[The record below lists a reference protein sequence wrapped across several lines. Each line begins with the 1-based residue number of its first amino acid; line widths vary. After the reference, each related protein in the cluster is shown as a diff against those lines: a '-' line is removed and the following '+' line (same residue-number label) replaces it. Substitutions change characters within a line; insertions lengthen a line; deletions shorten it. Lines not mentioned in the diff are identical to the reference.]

1 MGKTNPGK
9 WLKKVKNAFRSPS
22 KERTDG
28 KDEAQIK
35 PLKVSRA
42 TSLDYSKAVPTPL
55 PLPSV
60 AGLMHQEIE
69 SERNNGLSRDEAV
82 SESESNKVHD
92 HRRQEAMPSDV
103 DEEVEDNKE
112 DETLREEQAA
122 IQIQRAF
129 RNHLALKGL
138 VRLQALVR
146 GHTVRRQ
153 AATTLRAM
161 EALVRVQARV
171 RARRVRMSEEGQAVQ
186 QQILQ
191 RRLALTRPKPSEG
204 SWITGQDSKEK
215 MQIRE
220 EAARKRER
228 AMAYAFSQQLKRST
242 PKKNMLFIDS
252 EPDQSHWGWSWM
264 DRWMAARPWENRHI
278 DHTKEG
284 HQSISS
290 VKFLESKPKN
300 IKIDGMS
307 LKSARP
313 TPPPTSRID
322 KSEEKP
328 KKGHRANGVSGN
340 IPLPLP
346 SPPPSADE
354 PLIMKPDVQRKT
366 LLPEKP
372 AVSSRQEVNHPA
384 SLPPV
389 EVLGSAGTDSDAAPP
404 SPTDSSTFNRLPH
417 SSYPDSN
424 EGPVAT
430 SNDGT
435 LEHDLSCSGSCGS
448 EHGTNEQP
456 STKANP
462 QDSPI
467 PDHIEAEIDAANAP
481 HDEKEGENGE
491 ISLRAS
497 QKSTRSRYMSPTV
510 SAKAKARTSPKT
522 RVEGEESPAK
532 QQKRLSFGS
541 PSVGRPKSPNLNAA
555 ARSKSISQV
564 SHCLRVFQSAFAFL
578 NTV

>member
-1 MGKTNPGK
+1 M
-9 WLKKVKNAFRSPS
+9 
-22 KERTDG
+22 
-28 KDEAQIK
+28 
-35 PLKVSRA
+35 PLKISRG

-82 SESESNKVHD
+82 AELENNQVSD
-92 HRRQEAMPSDV
+92 HSRQDAMPSDA

-112 DETLREEQAA
+112 DEALREEHAA
-122 IQIQRAF
+122 IRIQRAF

-191 RRLALTRPKPSEG
+191 RRLALARPKTSEG
-204 SWITGQDSKEK
+204 AWTTGQDSKEK
-215 MQIRE
+215 LQIRE

-242 PKKNMLFIDS
+242 PKRNMLFIDS

-300 IKIDGMS
+300 IKIDGVS

-313 TPPPTSRID
+313 TPPPTSRIE
-322 KSEEKP
+322 KPEEKP
-328 KKGHRANGVSGN
+328 KKGQRANGVNGN

-354 PLIMKPDVQRKT
+354 PALMKPDVQRKT
-366 LLPEKP
+366 LSPGKP
-372 AVSSRQEVNHPA
+372 AILSRQEVNHPTP
-384 SLPPV
+384 LPPV
-389 EVLGSAGTDSDAAPP
+389 EGLGFAGNDSDAAPP
-404 SPTDSSTFNRLPH
+404 SPTDSSSFNRQPP
-417 SSYPDSN
+417 SNYPDSN
-424 EGPVAT
+424 EGPIAAL
-430 SNDGT
+430 NDGT
-435 LEHDLSCSGSCGS
+435 LEHDLSCSVSCGS
-448 EHGTNEQP
+448 EHGINEEP

-467 PDHIEAEIDAANAP
+467 PDHIKTEVDTTNTP
-481 HDEKEGENGE
+481 NDEKEGENGE
-491 ISLRAS
+491 NSLPAS
-497 QKSTRSRYMSPTV
+497 QKSTRSRYMSATV

-532 QQKRLSFGS
+532 QQKRLSLGS

-564 SHCLRVFQSAFAFL
+564 RTSLPGGLFKEKSGEVVSPIDSGAHPLLRRKSFGGDPKSA
-578 NTV
+578 TKWR